1 MELSQR
7 VWIPVRQALVWQ
19 ALNDP
24 EVLKQCLPGCE
35 SFDAVADPVGD
46 AVADP
51 VGDTEFEVVLI
62 AKVGPVKAKFKGEV
76 ILTDV
81 QAPVSYQ
88 ISGVGK
94 GGVAGFAKGAAEVSL
109 KSSDDGESTLMSYQV
124 TASVGGKLAQIGSRL
139 VTGAARKM
147 AADFFTGF
155 VRLLSGDENMTVE
168 IETLET

>member
-24 EVLKQCLPGCE
+24 DVLKQCLPGCE
-35 SFDAVADPVGD
+35 SFD

>member
-35 SFDAVADPVGD
+35 SFD

>member
-46 AVADP
+46 A

>member
-1 MELSQR
+1 LELSQR

>member
-24 EVLKQCLPGCE
+24 DVLKQCLPGCE

>member
-7 VWIPVRQALVWQ
+7 VWIPVRQVLVWQ

-24 EVLKQCLPGCE
+24 EILKHCLPGCE
-35 SFDAVADPVGD
+35 SFDAVAD

-51 VGDTEFEVVLI
+51 VADKEFEVVLI
-62 AKVGPVKAKFKGEV
+62 VKVGPVKAKFKGEV

-81 QAPVSYQ
+81 LAPISYK
-88 ISGVGK
+88 ISGTGK

-147 AADFFTGF
+147 AADFFTRF
-155 VRLLSGDENMTVE
+155 VRLLSSDENMTVE